1 MIETVLAAIITGAA
15 TLAGVLISNSRHSRD
30 MESRLE
36 RAQAVTDTKLE
47 ALTREVRMHNELARR
62 VPVLEEQLHS
72 MSHRLKDV
80 EHLRS

>member
-15 TLAGVLISNSRHSRD
+15 TLSGVLISNSRHARD

>member
-15 TLAGVLISNSRHSRD
+15 TLAGVLISNSRHARD

-47 ALTREVRMHNELARR
+47 ALTREVRLHNELARR
-62 VPVLEEQLHS
+62 VPVLEEHLHS

>member
-15 TLAGVLISNSRHSRD
+15 TLAGVLISNSRPARD

-47 ALTREVRMHNELARR
+47 ALTREVRLHNELARR

>member
-15 TLAGVLISNSRHSRD
+15 TLAGVLISNSRHARD
-30 MESRLE
+30 MESRRE

-47 ALTREVRMHNELARR
+47 ALTREVRLHNELARR

>member
-15 TLAGVLISNSRHSRD
+15 TLAGVLISNRRHARD

-47 ALTREVRMHNELARR
+47 ALTREVRLHNELARR

>member
-15 TLAGVLISNSRHSRD
+15 TLAGVLISNSRHARD

-62 VPVLEEQLHS
+62 EEQLHS

>member
-15 TLAGVLISNSRHSRD
+15 TLAGVLISNSRQARD

>member
-15 TLAGVLISNSRHSRD
+15 TLAGVLISNSRYAWD

-47 ALTREVRMHNELARR
+47 ALTREVRLHNELARR